1 MTGRTHSMAFPE
13 EDPSKN
19 DSPLA
24 NESAVEEN
32 LDGAQ
37 PMSKRARKKAAK
49 QAKWEE
55 GREQRK
61 ERRKEKRAEIRTLR
75 KEKIRN
81 GELSFPPKINEC
93 DREPSTMGVIIDL
106 QFQDKMIDK
115 EHKSTA
121 QQIGRCYAINRN
133 TKRPVKLTFS
143 SFEGVVKEKLATQAK
158 DYMNWTVKGGGN
170 KPGKTQL
177 TLTPEP
183 YHTVTEPTD
192 LVYLTADSPNEIE
205 ELDETK
211 TYVIGG
217 IVDKNRYK
225 NLCYNEAQKQ
235 GIATAKLPLGK
246 YIDLKTRKVLTI
258 NHGALCAQRVPLER
272 MMSNVN
278 LLVFEIMIKYLVE
291 RDWEKVLLEVLPP
304 RKGVKVKGA
313 TDDESSDEEDD
324 QQISASDVAASRD
337 SGEENA
343 AAADDSADADAG
355 LEDKDG
361 LGADAKP

>member
-1 MTGRTHSMAFPE
+1 
-13 EDPSKN
+13 
-19 DSPLA
+19 
-24 NESAVEEN
+24 
-32 LDGAQ
+32 
-37 PMSKRARKKAAK
+37 
-49 QAKWEE
+49 
-55 GREQRK
+55 
-61 ERRKEKRAEIRTLR
+61 
-75 KEKIRN
+75 
-81 GELSFPPKINEC
+81 
-93 DREPSTMGVIIDL
+93 MGVIIDL

-121 QQIGRCYAINRN
+121 QQLGRCYAINRN

-143 SFEGVVKEKLATQAK
+143 SFGGAVKGKLEIQAK
-158 DYMNWTVKGGGN
+158 DYMNWT

-183 YHTVTEPTD
+183 YHTVTEPTH

-205 ELDETK
+205 DLDETK

-258 NHGALCAQRVPLER
+258 NH
-272 MMSNVN
+272 
-278 LLVFEIMIKYLVE
+278 VFEIMIKYLVE

-313 TDDESSDEEDD
+313 TDDEESSDEDD
-324 QQISASDVAASRD
+324 QQIPASDVAISRD
-337 SGEENA
+337 SGEEDGVIEGA
-343 AAADDSADADAG
+343 SSASAADDSADADAV
-355 LEDKDG
+355 LEGKEGVDT
-361 LGADAKP
+361 DAKP